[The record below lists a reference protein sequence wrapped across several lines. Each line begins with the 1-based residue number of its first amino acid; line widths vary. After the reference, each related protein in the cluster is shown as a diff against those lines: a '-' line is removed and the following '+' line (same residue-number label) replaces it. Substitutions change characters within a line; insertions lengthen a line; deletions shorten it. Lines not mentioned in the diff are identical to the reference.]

1 LVIYTLVLLG
11 HVHGTN
17 ITYVQD
23 ASGPLTSGPGGCLVN
38 GSGANITNLYAYGPD
53 GTLLDPVLLYDQD
66 GHPVDNLCPD
76 FDSQGRPLAT
86 QYSKDV
92 NGAPVIN
99 AFPRRQALTLQ
110 PGVEASG
117 GLPAQPALTVPVSPP
132 AVVVPKLA
140 PTVNTTTTLP
150 TQSAPA
156 TTTTVS
162 VTTTA
167 PAG

>member
-1 LVIYTLVLLG
+1 
-11 HVHGTN
+11 
-17 ITYVQD
+17 
-23 ASGPLTSGPGGCLVN
+23 LVN
-38 GSGANITNLYAYGPD
+38 GSGANITNLYADGPD

-99 AFPRRQALTLQ
+99 AFPRKQALSLQ

-117 GLPAQPALTVPVSPP
+117 GQPAQPALTVPVSPP

-150 TQSAPA
+150 TAGGA
-156 TTTTVS
+156 AAVT
-162 VTTTA
+162 TTTA
-167 PAG
+167 PVTTTTAAAG